1 MPTPTKSQKKGG
13 KRIVRKPTRK
23 PTSQLEST
31 IKGYK
36 LCLEDLPDLVL
47 LNLISFLEL
56 PDLNRFSQVSKR
68 LYSISFEQWKKIVIK
83 NDKWMEKAIAVT
95 IVEVNKIIYR
105 SCKNLRLKNCQII
118 GATYLQDQIEN
129 LELYQCDFNYGVL
142 ERLMS
147 SSKSLKKFSLT
158 NYTKYNLFH
167 RNLHTF
173 YSRNGQ
179 TLRTLNLAFTSIL
192 DEKHM
197 DIIVKNCTGLKEV
210 DFSNCHLSSESLD
223 SLVEGITKN
232 IEKISLASS
241 SSVRDAS
248 IRVLVSECK
257 KIKYLDLS
265 LNSITN
271 HTLINLQ
278 KNLKYTL
285 EELDIGECHK
295 ITDTKLLQIVS
306 MPKLKVLNC
315 FKLLEHNVYEDLKK
329 NLPQLTYN
337 NPREKWKGWHGRLH
351 IEAL

>member
-1 MPTPTKSQKKGG
+1 M
-13 KRIVRKPTRK
+13 RK
-23 PTSQLEST
+23 PTSQLKST
-31 IKGYK
+31 IKPK
-36 LCLEDLPDLVL
+36 LSLDNLPDLVL

-56 PDLNRFSQVSKR
+56 PHLNRFSRVSKK
-68 LYSISFEQWKKIVIK
+68 LYTISLELWQKIVI
-83 NDKWMEKAIAVT
+83 NDDTWVKKTVSIK
-95 IVEVNKIIYR
+95 EVNKILYR
-105 SCKNLRLKNCQII
+105 SCKNLCLKRCRIT
-118 GATYLQDQIEN
+118 GASYLKDGIEN
-129 LELYQCDFNYGVL
+129 LELYQCDFTYGVL
-142 ERLMS
+142 EALMS
-147 SSKSLKKFSLT
+147 SSHSLKKFSLT

-167 RNLHTF
+167 QNLQTF
-173 YSRNGQ
+173 YSKNGQ
-179 TLRTLNLAFTSIL
+179 TLQTLNLAFTSIL

-232 IEKISLASS
+232 IEKVSLASS

-248 IRVLVSECK
+248 IRVLVSGCK

-278 KNLKYTL
+278 KYLKYTL

-295 ITDTKLLQIVS
+295 ITYTKLLDIVS

-329 NLPQLTYN
+329 NLPQLTNN
-337 NPREKWKGWHGRLH
+337 NPRRKWKGWHGRLH
-351 IEAL
+351 VESHSRPM

>member
-1 MPTPTKSQKKGG
+1 MPSPTKSQKKGG

-142 ERLMS
+142 EKLMS
-147 SSKSLKKFSLT
+147 SSHSLKKFSLT

-167 RNLHTF
+167 HNLQTF
-173 YSRNGQ
+173 YSQNGQ
-179 TLRTLNLAFTSIL
+179 TLQTLNLAFTSIL

-197 DIIVKNCTGLKEV
+197 DNIVKNCNVLKEV
-210 DFSNCHLSSESLD
+210 DFSNCRLSSESLNIFVCD
-223 SLVEGITKN
+223 ITIN
-232 IEKISLASS
+232 IEKVSLAVS
-241 SSVRDAS
+241 SSVTDAS
-248 IRVLVSECK
+248 IRNLVSRCN
-257 KIKYLDLS
+257 KIKS
-265 LNSITN
+265 LNLAFNSITN
-271 HTLINLQ
+271 NSLTNIKENLE
-278 KNLKYTL
+278 NTL
-285 EELDIGECHK
+285 EELDIGECSCITLHK
-295 ITDTKLLQIVS
+295 AKLLKMRS
-306 MPKLKVLNC
+306 MPKLKVLNY
-315 FKLLEHNVYEDLKK
+315 FKPLDSNYEDLKK
-329 NLPQLTYN
+329 HLPQLTNN
-337 NPREKWKGWHGRLH
+337 NPRDKWKGWHNRLH
-351 IEAL
+351 IIP

>member
-1 MPTPTKSQKKGG
+1 MPSPAKSQKKGG
-13 KRIVRKPTRK
+13 RRIVRTP
-23 PTSQLEST
+23 SQLEST
-31 IKGYK
+31 IKRQK
-36 LCLEDLPDLVL
+36 LPPLQLEDLSDEVI
-47 LNLISFLEL
+47 LNILSFLEL

-68 LYSISFEQWKKIVIK
+68 LRIL
-83 NDKWMEKAIAVT
+83 
-95 IVEVNKIIYR
+95 YR
-105 SCKNLRLKNCQII
+105 SCKNLCIKRCRLT
-118 GATYLQDQIEN
+118 GATYLQDWIEN
-129 LELYQCDFNYGVL
+129 LELYQCDFTYGVL
-142 ERLMS
+142 EALMS
-147 SSKSLKKFSLT
+147 SSHSLKKFSLT

-173 YSRNGQ
+173 YSRNGK

-232 IEKISLASS
+232 IEKVSLASS

-248 IRVLVSECK
+248 IRVLVSGCK

-351 IEAL
+351 IEAM

>member
-1 MPTPTKSQKKGG
+1 MPSPTKSQKKGG
-13 KRIVRKPTRK
+13 RRIGRKPSELEITFKRQK
-23 PTSQLEST
+23 LPTPQ
-31 IKGYK
+31 
-36 LCLEDLPDLVL
+36 LEDLSDEVL
-47 LNLISFLEL
+47 LNVMSFLEL
-56 PDLNRFSQVSKR
+56 PDLNRFSRVKKR
-68 LYSISFEQWKKIVIK
+68 FYPISL
-83 NDKWMEKAIAVT
+83 
-95 IVEVNKIIYR
+95 EV
-105 SCKNLRLKNCQII
+105 KNLCFKRCRLT
-118 GATYLQDQIEN
+118 GTTYLQDRIEN
-129 LELYQCDFNYGVL
+129 LELYQCDFTYGVL

-147 SSKSLKKFSLT
+147 SNHSLKKFSLT

-167 RNLHTF
+167 RNLNTF
-173 YSRNGQ
+173 YSKNGQ

-197 DIIVKNCTGLKEV
+197 DIIVQNCTGLKEV

-232 IEKISLASS
+232 IEKVSLASS
-241 SSVRDAS
+241 SSVRDAQ

-271 HTLINLQ
+271 HTLINIQ

-315 FKLLEHNVYEDLKK
+315 FKLLEYNVYEDLKK

-351 IEAL
+351 VEPM

>member
-1 MPTPTKSQKKGG
+1 MPSPTKSQKKGVR
-13 KRIVRKPTRK
+13 RIDRKP
-23 PTSQLEST
+23 SQLEIT
-31 IKGYK
+31 FKCQK
-36 LCLEDLPDLVL
+36 LPTPKLEDLSDEVL
-47 LNLISFLEL
+47 LNVMSFLEL
-56 PDLNRFSQVSKR
+56 PDLNRFSRVKKR
-68 LYSISFEQWKKIVIK
+68 FYPISL
-83 NDKWMEKAIAVT
+83 
-95 IVEVNKIIYR
+95 EV
-105 SCKNLRLKNCQII
+105 KNLCFKRCRLT
-118 GATYLQDQIEN
+118 GTTYLQDRIEN
-129 LELYQCDFNYGVL
+129 LELYQCDFTYGVL

-147 SSKSLKKFSLT
+147 SNHSLKKFSLT

-167 RNLHTF
+167 RNLNTF
-173 YSRNGQ
+173 YSKNGQ

-197 DIIVKNCTGLKEV
+197 DMIVTNCTGLKEV
-210 DFSNCHLSSESLD
+210 DFSNCHLSSESLNCF
-223 SLVEGITKN
+223 VEGITKN
-232 IEKISLASS
+232 VEKVSLASS

-337 NPREKWKGWHGRLH
+337 NPRRKWKGWHGRLH
-351 IEAL
+351 VESNSRPM

>member
-1 MPTPTKSQKKGG
+1 MPSPAKSQKKGG
-13 KRIVRKPTRK
+13 RRTVRTP
-23 PTSQLEST
+23 SQLEST
-31 IKGYK
+31 IKRQK
-36 LCLEDLPDLVL
+36 LPPLQLEDLSDEVI
-47 LNLISFLEL
+47 LNILSFLEL

-68 LYSISFEQWKKIVIK
+68 LRIL
-83 NDKWMEKAIAVT
+83 
-95 IVEVNKIIYR
+95 YR
-105 SCKNLRLKNCQII
+105 SCKNLCIKRCRLT
-118 GATYLQDQIEN
+118 GATYLQDWIEN
-129 LELYQCDFNYGVL
+129 LELYQCDFTYGVL
-142 ERLMS
+142 EALMS
-147 SSKSLKKFSLT
+147 SSHSLKKFSLT

-197 DIIVKNCTGLKEV
+197 DIIVKKCTGLKEV
-210 DFSNCHLSSESLD
+210 DFSNCHLSSESLN

-232 IEKISLASS
+232 IEKVSLASS

-248 IRVLVSECK
+248 IRVLVSGCK

-351 IEAL
+351 IEAM

>member
-1 MPTPTKSQKKGG
+1 MPSPAKSQKKGG
-13 KRIVRKPTRK
+13 RRIVRTP
-23 PTSQLEST
+23 SQLEST
-31 IKGYK
+31 IKRQK
-36 LCLEDLPDLVL
+36 LPPLQLEDLSDEVI
-47 LNLISFLEL
+47 LNILSFLEL

-68 LYSISFEQWKKIVIK
+68 LRIL
-83 NDKWMEKAIAVT
+83 
-95 IVEVNKIIYR
+95 YR
-105 SCKNLRLKNCQII
+105 SCKNLCIKRCRLT
-118 GATYLQDQIEN
+118 GATYLQDWIEN
-129 LELYQCDFNYGVL
+129 LELYQCDFTYGVL
-142 ERLMS
+142 EALMS
-147 SSKSLKKFSLT
+147 SSHSLKKFSLT

-173 YSRNGQ
+173 YSRNGK

-210 DFSNCHLSSESLD
+210 DFSNCHLSSESLN

-232 IEKISLASS
+232 IEKVSLASS

-248 IRVLVSECK
+248 IRVLVSGCK

-351 IEAL
+351 IEAM

>member
-1 MPTPTKSQKKGG
+1 MPSPAKSQKKGG
-13 KRIVRKPTRK
+13 RRIVRMP
-23 PTSQLEST
+23 SQLEST
-31 IKGYK
+31 IKRQK
-36 LCLEDLPDLVL
+36 LPPLQLEDLSDEVI
-47 LNLISFLEL
+47 LNILSFLEL

-68 LYSISFEQWKKIVIK
+68 LRIL
-83 NDKWMEKAIAVT
+83 
-95 IVEVNKIIYR
+95 YR
-105 SCKNLRLKNCQII
+105 SCKNLCIKRCRIT
-118 GATYLQDQIEN
+118 GATYLQDWIEN
-129 LELYQCDFNYGVL
+129 LELYQCDFTYGVL
-142 ERLMS
+142 EALMS
-147 SSKSLKKFSLT
+147 SSHSLKKFSLT

>member
-1 MPTPTKSQKKGG
+1 MPSPTKSQKKGG
-13 KRIVRKPTRK
+13 RRIVRKP
-23 PTSQLEST
+23 SQLEST
-31 IKGYK
+31 IKHQK
-36 LCLEDLPDLVL
+36 LSPLPLADLSDEVL
-47 LNLISFLEL
+47 LNVFNFLEV
-56 PDLNRFSQVSKR
+56 PDLHRYSQVSKR
-68 LYSISFEQWKKIVIK
+68 FYSICLQV
-83 NDKWMEKAIAVT
+83 
-95 IVEVNKIIYR
+95 R
-105 SCKNLRLKNCQII
+105 NLCFKRCRIT
-118 GATYLQDQIEN
+118 GTTYLQDRIEN
-129 LELYQCDFNYGVL
+129 LELYQCDFTYGVL

-147 SSKSLKKFSLT
+147 SNHSLKKFSLT

-167 RNLHTF
+167 QNLQTF
-173 YSRNGQ
+173 YSKNGQ
-179 TLRTLNLAFTSIL
+179 TLQTLNLAFTSIL

-232 IEKISLASS
+232 IEKVSLASS
-241 SSVRDAS
+241 SSVKDAS
-248 IRVLVSECK
+248 IRVLVSGCK

-278 KNLKYTL
+278 KYLKYTL

-329 NLPQLTYN
+329 NLPQLTNN
-337 NPREKWKGWHGRLH
+337 NPRRKWKGWHGRLH
-351 IEAL
+351 VESHSRPM